1 MRTRHAF
8 AAALA
13 ALVLAELVD
22 DNGVQWGVT
31 RNYAE
36 TKAKDCLASLRA
48 TAWHAQTEKALKNH
62 PFVKAAERGR
72 LPLQALQRFV
82 GEQRF
87 IQARDAASFA
97 QLAGSDWR
105 PTAAGLLDLW
115 RNTPPDNLK
124 GLFGTL
130 LKGELAAAPLLQRL
144 IHATGLDYDAHGRSE
159 DGTFFAPEPRAQ
171 AYGAYWALLARDGK
185 HAAAAAAAAVNF
197 PAWGDACRRVL
208 HGLRKDDK
216 MAVELKKRGLAE
228 YQEGLAFLAF
238 FAEPLPNLEEMA
250 LSILADDFE
259 KNGACEL
266 IQDDVRTLQ
275 AYEVD
280 FWDAVWKPSHHASR
294 GEL

>member
-1 MRTRHAF
+1 MRSYRAV
-8 AAALA
+8 AALA
-13 ALVLAELVD
+13 ALVSAELVD

-31 RNYAE
+31 RDYAE
-36 TKAKDCLASLRA
+36 AKAKDCLASLRA

-72 LPLQALQRFV
+72 LPFQALQRFV

-115 RNTPPDNLK
+115 RNTPPDDLK

-171 AYGAYWALLARDGK
+171 AYGAYWALLAPVWKSG
-185 HAAAAAAAAVNF
+185 AA
-197 PAWGDACRRVL
+197 PARWRGGCNLTHWSISTQAGAGRQARGRGRGGGRELPGLGRRVPP
-208 HGLRKDDK
+208 R
-216 MAVELKKRGLAE
+216 APRPAE
-228 YQEGLAFLAF
+228 G
-238 FAEPLPNLEEMA
+238 
-250 LSILADDFE
+250 
-259 KNGACEL
+259 
-266 IQDDVRTLQ
+266 R
-275 AYEVD
+275 
-280 FWDAVWKPSHHASR
+280 
-294 GEL
+294 

>member
-1 MRTRHAF
+1 MRNRHAF

-13 ALVLAELVD
+13 ALVSAELVD

-31 RNYAE
+31 RAYAE
-36 TKAKDCLASLRA
+36 SKAKDCLASLRA

-72 LPLQALQRFV
+72 LPFQALQRFV

-87 IQARDAASFA
+87 IQANDAASFA

-171 AYGAYWALLARDGK
+171 AYGAYWALLAPVWKSG
-185 HAAAAAAAAVNF
+185 AA
-197 PAWGDACRRVL
+197 PARWRIELRNRTHWSISTQAGAGRQARGRRRRRRREFSGLGRRVPA
-208 HGLRKDDK
+208 R
-216 MAVELKKRGLAE
+216 APRAAE
-228 YQEGLAFLAF
+228 G
-238 FAEPLPNLEEMA
+238 
-250 LSILADDFE
+250 
-259 KNGACEL
+259 
-266 IQDDVRTLQ
+266 R
-275 AYEVD
+275 
-280 FWDAVWKPSHHASR
+280 
-294 GEL
+294 

>member
-1 MRTRHAF
+1 MRSYHAV
-8 AAALA
+8 AALA
-13 ALVLAELVD
+13 ALTSAELID

-31 RNYAE
+31 RAYAE
-36 TKAKDCLASLRA
+36 AKAKDCLASLRA
-48 TAWHAQTEKALKNH
+48 TPWHAQTEKALKNH

-72 LPLQALQRFV
+72 LPFQALQRFV

-87 IQARDAASFA
+87 IQANDAASFA

-171 AYGAYWALLARDGK
+171 AYGAYWALLA
-185 HAAAAAAAAVNF
+185 
-197 PAWGDACRRVL
+197 P
-208 HGLRKDDK
+208 
-216 MAVELKKRGLAE
+216 
-228 YQEGLAFLAF
+228 
-238 FAEPLPNLEEMA
+238 
-250 LSILADDFE
+250 
-259 KNGACEL
+259 
-266 IQDDVRTLQ
+266 
-275 AYEVD
+275 
-280 FWDAVWKPSHHASR
+280 VWKSPCSMAWSFHAIDATFVT
-294 GEL
+294 